1 MQGDKERELRL
12 QELSQ
17 KARDL
22 LSQCGNCA
30 QTTFFVLQEEFGLN
44 GQDILKALTPFPGL
58 ALRGETCGAVT
69 GSLMAIGLVFGRD
82 KLDDWKGYTNSLRPA
97 RHFCTRFVDLQG
109 STACAEILEAAFGR
123 SFNLAD
129 RNESA
134 DYLAAGGPQKCGDLV
149 ADAVRVAAEVIK
161 DQTKSV
167 GS

>member
-1 MQGDKERELRL
+1 MTGDKEREVKL

-22 LSQCGNCA
+22 LPQCGNCA
-30 QTTFFVLQEEFGLN
+30 QTSFYVLQEEFGLD
-44 GQDILKALTPFPGL
+44 GQEILKALTPFPGL

-97 RHFCTRFVDLQG
+97 RHFCKCFEDLHG
-109 STACAEILEAAFGR
+109 STACADILEAALGR

-134 DYLAAGGPQKCGDLV
+134 EYLAAGGTQKCCDLV
-149 ADAVRVAAEVIK
+149 ADAVRVAAEVIM
-161 DQTKSV
+161 DQT
-167 GS
+167 

>member
-1 MQGDKERELRL
+1 MTGDKEREVRL
-12 QELSQ
+12 QELSR

-30 QTTFFVLQEEFGLN
+30 QTSFFVLQEEFDLD

-69 GSLMAIGLVFGRD
+69 GCLMAIGLVFGRD
-82 KLDDWKGYTNSLRPA
+82 RLDDWKGYIDSLRSA
-97 RHFCTRFVDLQG
+97 RHFCTRFAELQG
-109 STACAEILEAAFGR
+109 STVCAEILESTFGR

-134 DYLAAGGPQKCGDLV
+134 DYMAAGGPQKCGDLV
-149 ADAVRVAAEVIK
+149 ADAVCVAAEVIM
-161 DQTKSV
+161 DQT
-167 GS
+167 

>member
-1 MQGDKERELRL
+1 MAGDKEREVRL

-22 LSQCGNCA
+22 LPQCGNCA
-30 QTTFFVLQEEFGLN
+30 QTTFFVLQEEFGLD

-82 KLDDWKGYTNSLRPA
+82 SLDDWKGYTESLRPA
-97 RHFCTRFVDLQG
+97 RHFCKRFADLQG
-109 STACAEILEAAFGR
+109 STACADILEAAFGR
-123 SFNLAD
+123 RFNLAD

-134 DYLAAGGPQKCGDLV
+134 EYLAAGGTQKCSDLV
-149 ADAVRVAAEVIK
+149 ADAVRVAAEVIM
-161 DQTKSV
+161 DQI
-167 GS
+167 

>member
-1 MQGDKERELRL
+1 MTGDKEREAKL

-30 QTTFFVLQEEFGLN
+30 QTTFFVLQEEFGLD

-82 KLDDWKGYTNSLRPA
+82 RLDDWKSYTKSLRPA
-97 RHFCTRFVDLQG
+97 RHFYKRFVDLQG
-109 STACAEILEAAFGR
+109 STACDEILEVTFGR

-134 DYLAAGGPQKCGDLV
+134 EYMAAGGPQKCGDLV
-149 ADAVRVAAEVIK
+149 ADAVRVAAEVIM
-161 DQTKSV
+161 DQT
-167 GS
+167 